1 MSQASPEDL
10 RFDFSYAPGANGEGD
25 GQEVQLPFRLLV
37 LGEFMPNQSAED
49 YLQAKPVQVGLRNFD
64 RILSAQNIRLELSM
78 AELCPSD
85 VAMAWFGG
93 AQSSIQLKL
102 HSLQDFNPE
111 MIAQREPTLARI
123 QSILVHGQT
132 LKRDQRD
139 SKLINLSELN
149 SIDRKLIGLTT
160 EDMQISRDVLDFLL
174 TDLAASLN
182 ELLNR
187 IIHSPS
193 LQKLEAAWRGLHLL
207 TLTAADHPSC
217 QVCFLPAAME
227 WLRDD
232 LERAPRLT
240 ETHLF
245 DVLYANEYGQFG
257 GKPYGAVI
265 TDYCFELNDSDL
277 ILLRQLAQLGSAAHA
292 PIIAQAAPSFF
303 GVSEYGE
310 LANLASL
317 KGVQSGERFIKWRK
331 LQSSPEAMYLVLT
344 LPRLLMRSLYSVGE
358 GGVNASIYEEDIG
371 LAESPYLWGS
381 AAYALGTCLLRSF
394 QRFGIC
400 TDITGESGGEV
411 CGLSHLH
418 LKNTSDK
425 LLPIEV
431 LLSENKEAE
440 LIGLGFTPVSVAK
453 ANDKVLFYAA
463 NSVYWGCLQHDPKD
477 TMENLGAQLPY
488 LFVILRIAHYLK
500 MICRDMIG
508 SVASVTDL
516 EAQLQR
522 WLKRYVS
529 DVESPS
535 LAVRSRRPLKKV
547 SLVVRPDPNRPDW
560 LSVDLAITPH
570 LRYMDQDF
578 SLNLNLNVNSQR

>member
-10 RFDFSYAPGANGEGD
+10 RFDFSYAPGANGETGT
-25 GQEVQLPFRLLV
+25 QEIQLPFRLLV
-37 LGEFMPNQSAED
+37 LGEFMPNQTAEN
-49 YLQAKPVQVGLRNFD
+49 YLGTEPVPIGLRNFD
-64 RILSAQNIRLELSM
+64 RILSAQNISLELRL
-78 AELCPSD
+78 AELEPSD
-85 VAMAWFGG
+85 VAVSWFGG
-93 AQSSIQLKL
+93 IEHSIQLKL
-102 HSLQDFNPE
+102 RSLQDFNPE
-111 MIAQREPTLARI
+111 MIAQREPTLARV
-123 QSILVHGQT
+123 QALLVHGQA

-139 SKLINLSELN
+139 HKLLDISALSPL
-149 SIDRKLIGLTT
+149 DRKLIGLTT

-174 TDLAASLN
+174 TDLSASLN

-187 IIHSPS
+187 IIHEAS
-193 LQKLEAAWRGLHLL
+193 LQRLEAAWRGLHLL
-207 TLTAADHPSC
+207 ATTAADHPGC
-217 QVCFLPAAME
+217 QICFLPVAKE

-232 LERAPRLT
+232 LARAPRLT
-240 ETHLF
+240 ESHLF

-265 TDYCFELNDSDL
+265 ADYSFDSNDYDL

-292 PIIAQAAPSFF
+292 PVIAQAAPSFF
-303 GVSEYGE
+303 GVNEYGE

-317 KGVQSGERFIKWRK
+317 KGVQAGERFIKWRK
-331 LQSSPEAMYLVLT
+331 FQSSPEAMYLVLT
-344 LPRLLMRSLYSVGE
+344 LPRLLLRSLYSVSDGS
-358 GGVNASIYEEDIG
+358 VNASIYEEDIG
-371 LAESPYLWGS
+371 LADSPYLWGS

-411 CGLSHLH
+411 TGLPHLQ

-453 ANDKVLFYAA
+453 ANDKVLFYSA
-463 NSVYWGCLQHDPKD
+463 NSVYWGCLQHQPQE
-477 TMENLGAQLPY
+477 TIENLGAQLPY

-500 MICRDMIG
+500 VICRDMVG
-508 SVASVTDL
+508 SVASVTEL

-529 DVESPS
+529 DVENPS

-547 SLVVRPDPNRPDW
+547 NLIVKPDPDRPDW
-560 LSVDLAITPH
+560 LTVDLAITPH

-578 SLNLNLNVNSQR
+578 SLNLNLNVNAQR